1 MHWKIVIWL
10 PERYP
15 THCRGGSQPPA
26 RYNLTI
32 TNQVGRIRTV
42 SDVVSFNRTRSF
54 IAWRE
59 AKSLPYNGYGLHAIQ
74 PSARFR
80 YVAGGW

>member
-1 MHWKIVIWL
+1 M
-10 PERYP
+10 
-15 THCRGGSQPPA
+15 
-26 RYNLTI
+26 
-32 TNQVGRIRTV
+32 
-42 SDVVSFNRTRSF
+42 SDVVPFNRTRSF

-80 YVAGGW
+80 YVAGGEPPLRWHPYRFQFVKQYIQKNAAYDEAAFFFIVF